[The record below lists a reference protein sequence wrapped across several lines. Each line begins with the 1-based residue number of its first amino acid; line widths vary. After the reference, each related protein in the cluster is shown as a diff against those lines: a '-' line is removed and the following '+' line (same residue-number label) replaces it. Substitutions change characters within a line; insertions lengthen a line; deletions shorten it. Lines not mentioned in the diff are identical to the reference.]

1 MIRVKV
7 NYKFINQLMKSVLRR
22 VLLVLLKI
30 EIKVYYFLVSV
41 KQIRIRNQFKPKK
54 DPLVKQPQNR
64 TFLMVIKEVSW
75 AKRKLQFMTKLEN
88 K

>member
-7 NYKFINQLMKSVLRR
+7 NYKFINQLMISVLRR

-64 TFLMVIKEVSW
+64 TFLMVIKEVS
-75 AKRKLQFMTKLEN
+75 
-88 K
+88 

>member
-1 MIRVKV
+1 
-7 NYKFINQLMKSVLRR
+7 MKSVLRR

-54 DPLVKQPQNR
+54 DPLVKQPQNQ

>member
-7 NYKFINQLMKSVLRR
+7 NFKFINQLMKSVLRR

-54 DPLVKQPQNR
+54 DPLVKQPQNQ
-64 TFLMVIKEVSW
+64 TFLMVIKEVS
-75 AKRKLQFMTKLEN
+75 
-88 K
+88 

>member
-1 MIRVKV
+1 
-7 NYKFINQLMKSVLRR
+7 MKSVLRR

-41 KQIRIRNQFKPKK
+41 KQIRTRNQFKPKK
-54 DPLVKQPQNR
+54 DPLVKQPQNQ